1 MIIIIKTTYNKNK
14 TAYTTL
20 HLLNGYI
27 FLKLILFKR
36 IIYIDAFF
44 FMYLQIVIITKV
56 YCHNKTVYIKNLT
69 KWFLIGWP
77 VSSVTLNQSPLEED
91 WYSSRVEL
99 WSVRKLNSRSPY
111 TQPGNF
117 RKESSV
123 TNVTDEELRL
133 SSVKS
138 DQSSITI

>member
-1 MIIIIKTTYNKNK
+1 MIIIIKTTYNKTK
-14 TAYTTL
+14 QHIPHFTFWMDTF
-20 HLLNGYI
+20 
-27 FLKLILFKR
+27 FLTLILFKR
-36 IIYIDAFF
+36 IIYINAFF

-77 VSSVTLNQSPLEED
+77 ASSVTLNQSPLEED
-91 WYSSRVEL
+91 WYSSRAEL